1 MAGLIIQGQ
10 ANMTMNRVEN
20 WQDCVDFD
28 MTNLD
33 NISTVQT
40 ENMVMDYQNINRDV
54 CVHTP
59 EADSNSSNI
68 YYKCHSLHDNSCN
81 SSLPPSPNLNNHF
94 YFMDKNIVDVNYSG
108 TTCKELPDCTNET
121 NAFLFQKDPLLDAV
135 VVRLPL
141 SKSDS
146 EDTSETQSSYYNVDN
161 VTDSF
166 KDLSTKSKLK
176 TAILN
181 RCWAEGK
188 DIKKILHECHEST
201 KVEIMPSALE
211 MAKEND
217 RKERN
222 RQSAKRSRDLKKACY
237 DEIKKKHEELVC
249 KNEEEK
255 KAVQE
260 LAKKARV
267 LEEFIDTYDLH
278 PKRKQEIASAAMY
291 DTDLF
296 PAQPALIP
304 SSDSTIQNYICPNIL
319 ATQAKQS
326 EHDISLSDYSENEI
340 PGLVFNIQQ
349 PSHSQSN
356 EHFSDTILSKQQEIN
371 CSETSEASSDVETIL
386 QILESL
392 PIKEPSNE
400 QYLSDLQSNEQDLY
414 TGTVIQLDKKKDI
427 RLSLPMEPE
436 TFAEISQEQYI
447 SNSQEMVP
455 ATVTLSLF
463 NCQQDINNTEA
474 EIIFKLSE
482 SHPQITNHHT
492 SGNDYLIIPSQSDSM
507 VNHYNQNVGFLQ
519 PDNKC
524 TNSLQ
529 ITAMICNDMTNYDTA
544 DTFCTAGGKVHS
556 PVSIPIN
563 SEGTSSCVKSQ
574 VDFKISSKASLDVWR
589 VDSSGYDEEMSDL
602 TSSFLDEPQSKKRK
616 INNDN

>member
-20 WQDCVDFD
+20 WPDCVDFE
-28 MTNLD
+28 MMNLD
-33 NISTVQT
+33 NISIVQT

-94 YFMDKNIVDVNYSG
+94 NYTDNIVDVNYSG

-121 NAFLFQKDPLLDAV
+121 NAFLFQNDPLLESV

-141 SKSDS
+141 STSDS

-237 DEIKKKHEELVC
+237 DEIKKKHEELVY

-255 KAVQE
+255 KVVQE
-260 LAKKARV
+260 LTNQARV
-267 LEEFIDTYDLH
+267 LEEFINTHDLH

-296 PAQPALIP
+296 PAQPALI
-304 SSDSTIQNYICPNIL
+304 SSTDSTIQNYACPNIL
-319 ATQAKQS
+319 AAQGKQS
-326 EHDISLSDYSENEI
+326 ENDISLSDYSENEI
-340 PGLVFNIQQ
+340 PGLMFNLQQ

-356 EHFSDTILSKQQEIN
+356 QHLADTILSKQQEIN
-371 CSETSEASSDVETIL
+371 CSETSDVELSPEIIL

-400 QYLSDLQSNEQDLY
+400 QYVSDLQSNEQDPY
-414 TGTVIQLDKKKDI
+414 TDTDIQLDKKKDI

-436 TFAEISQEQYI
+436 TYAEISQEQYLH
-447 SNSQEMVP
+447 NSQEMVP
-455 ATVTLSLF
+455 VTITLPLF
-463 NCQQDINNTEA
+463 NFQQDVNKSQA
-474 EIIFKLSE
+474 EIIFKQSE

-492 SGNDYLIIPSQSDSM
+492 SGNDYLIPPQLDSM
-507 VNHYNQNVGFLQ
+507 VNHYNQNVGSIQ

-524 TNSLQ
+524 TTNSLQ
-529 ITAMICNDMTNYDTA
+529 ITAMICNDMTNHDMA
-544 DTFCTAGGKVHS
+544 DTFCTAGGNVHS
-556 PVSIPIN
+556 PVYVPIN
-563 SEGTSSCVKSQ
+563 SEGTTSCVKSQ

-589 VDSSGYDEEMSDL
+589 VDSSAYDEEMSDL